1 MRDTILH
8 LRHYVKLFT
17 GQDTSSPRTARQHV
31 PRNLDDLEDRLVEG
45 VAVALRADFNVPLN
59 LPGTG
64 EGRDGD
70 GGAQVS
76 DASRIERTLP
86 TIGRL
91 AAAGAKVV
99 ILSHLGRPGGR
110 RNAAFT
116 LAPVARCLKDL
127 LAAPVGFA
135 PHAAGS
141 EVRAAVAAAKP
152 GSVMLLENTRFLP
165 GETANEPALAADWA
179 TWADHFVLDA
189 FGTAHRAHASTD
201 GLPRAV
207 RAKGGMA
214 VAGRLV
220 ERELAVLVDA
230 LEEPRRPFVAV
241 LGGAKISGKI
251 DVIEALLPRVDALLV
266 GGAMANTF
274 FRAMGMETGT
284 SLVEAEKTGI
294 AVGVLEAAAARLVL
308 PVDCVTAPAI
318 AAGAPTR
325 VVDRAEIAP
334 DEAVGDVGPVTVR
347 LFGEYLSE
355 AATVV
360 WNGPMGVFEID
371 EFARGTVGVARIA
384 ADAADRGA
392 TVIVGGGDSAA
403 AARAA
408 GVASRISH
416 ISTGGGAALD
426 LLAGKELPGVAALS
440 GRRSAQDA

>member
-1 MRDTILH
+1 MP
-8 LRHYVKLFT
+8 LRSSWA
-17 GQDTSSPRTARQHV
+17 TSSPRTARRHV
-31 PRNLDDLEDRLVEG
+31 PRTLDDLEDRLAEG
-45 VAVALRADFNVPLN
+45 VVVALRADFNVPLTRV
-59 LPGTG
+59 GTG
-64 EGRDGD
+64 EDRDGD
-70 GGAQVS
+70 GGARVS
-76 DASRIERTLP
+76 DSSRIERTLP
-86 TIGRL
+86 TIERL

-110 RNAAFT
+110 RNTAFT
-116 LAPVARCLKDL
+116 LAPVARCVEDL
-127 LAAPVGFA
+127 LAGPVGFV
-135 PHAAGS
+135 PHTAGP
-141 EVRAAVAAAKP
+141 EVRAAVAAAEP
-152 GSVMLLENTRFLP
+152 GSVMVLENTRFLP

-214 VAGRLV
+214 VAGCLV

-284 SLVEAEKTGI
+284 SLVEVEKTGT
-294 AVGVLEAAAARLVL
+294 AVGVLEAAGPRLVL

-360 WNGPMGVFEID
+360 WNGPLGVFEID
-371 EFARGTVGVARIA
+371 GFARGTVEVARIA

-416 ISTGGGAALD
+416 ISTGGGASLH
-426 LLAGKELPGVAALS
+426 LLAGKELPGLAALS
-440 GRRSAQDA
+440 GRRSARDA

>member
-1 MRDTILH
+1 MPN
-8 LRHYVKLFT
+8 
-17 GQDTSSPRTARQHV
+17 SRQRKV
-31 PRNLDDLEDRLVEG
+31 PRNLDDLEDR
-45 VAVALRADFNVPLN
+45 VAKGAAIALRADFNVPLSF
-59 LPGTG
+59 PGTG

-70 GGAQVS
+70 GGARVS

-86 TIGRL
+86 TIDRL
-91 AAAGAKVV
+91 VAAGAKVV

-116 LAPVARCLKDL
+116 LAPVARCLEDL
-127 LAAPVGFA
+127 LAGPVKFV
-135 PHAAGS
+135 PHTAGQ
-141 EVRAAVAAAKP
+141 EVQAAVAATEP

-179 TWADHFVLDA
+179 AWADHFVLDA

-220 ERELAVLVDA
+220 EREMAVLVDA
-230 LEEPRRPFVAV
+230 LAEPRRPFVAV

-284 SLVEAEKTGI
+284 SLVEVEKTGT
-294 AVGVLEAAAARLVL
+294 AVGVLEAAGARLVL

-371 EFARGTVGVARIA
+371 EFARGTVEVARIA

-403 AARAA
+403 AARVA

-416 ISTGGGAALD
+416 ISTGGGASLD
-426 LLAGKELPGVAALS
+426 LLAGKELPGVAALL

>member
-1 MRDTILH
+1 MR
-8 LRHYVKLFT
+8 
-17 GQDTSSPRTARQHV
+17 SPWATNSPHTARPRI

-45 VAVALRADFNVPLN
+45 AVVALRADFNVPLN
-59 LPGTG
+59 RSGTG
-64 EGRDGD
+64 EVHGKDGM
-70 GGAQVS
+70 ARVT
-76 DASRIERTLP
+76 DASRIERTVP
-86 TIGRL
+86 TIDRL

-110 RNAAFT
+110 RDPAFT
-116 LAPVARCLKDL
+116 LAPVARCLEDL
-127 LAAPVGFA
+127 LAASVEFV
-135 PHAAGS
+135 PHSAGPR
-141 EVRAAVAAAKP
+141 VKGAVAAADP
-152 GSVMLLENTRFLP
+152 RSVTLLENTRFLP
-165 GETANEPALAADWA
+165 GETANEPALANDWA
-179 TWADHFVLDA
+179 TWTDHFVLDA

-201 GLPRAV
+201 GLPRTV

-214 VAGRLV
+214 VAGGLV
-220 ERELAVLVDA
+220 ERELAAFARA
-230 LEEPRRPFVAV
+230 LEEPRRPFVAI

-284 SLVEAEKTGI
+284 SLAEAEKTEV
-294 AVGVLEAAAARLVL
+294 ASRVLEAAAFRLVL
-308 PVDCVTAPAI
+308 PVDCVAAPAI
-318 AAGAPTR
+318 RAGAPTR
-325 VVDRAEIAP
+325 IVDRAEIPA
-334 DEAVGDVGPVTVR
+334 DETVGDIGPVTVR
-347 LFGEYLSE
+347 LFGEYLAD

-371 EFARGTVGVARIA
+371 DFARGTVGVARMA
-384 ADAADRGA
+384 ADVADRGA

-416 ISTGGGAALD
+416 ISTGGGASLD

-440 GRRSAQDA
+440 GRRTAVPEIHGP

>member
-1 MRDTILH
+1 MRSPWATSLLH
-8 LRHYVKLFT
+8 
-17 GQDTSSPRTARQHV
+17 TARPRI
-31 PRNLDDLEDRLVEG
+31 PRNLDDLEDRLFEG
-45 VAVALRADFNVPLN
+45 AVVALRADFNVPVDHS
-59 LPGTG
+59 GTG
-64 EGRDGD
+64 EAQGEDGV
-70 GGAQVS
+70 ARVT
-76 DASRIERTLP
+76 DASRIERTVP
-86 TIGRL
+86 TIDRL

-110 RNAAFT
+110 RDEAFT
-116 LAPVARCLKDL
+116 LRPVARCLNEL
-127 LAAPVGFA
+127 LGTPAGFL
-135 PHAAGS
+135 PRAAGP
-141 EVRAAVAAAKP
+141 EVEDAVMATEP
-152 GSVMLLENTRFLP
+152 GSVTLLENTRFLP
-165 GETANEPALAADWA
+165 GETANEPALASDWA

-189 FGTAHRAHASTD
+189 FGSAHRAHASTD

-214 VAGRLV
+214 VAGGLV
-220 ERELAVLVDA
+220 ERELAAFARA
-230 LEEPRRPFVAV
+230 LEEPRRPFVAI

-284 SLVEAEKTGI
+284 SLAEAEKTGV
-294 AVGVLEAAAARLVL
+294 ASRVLEAAASRLVL

-318 AAGAPTR
+318 RAGAPTR
-325 VVDRAEIAP
+325 VVDRAAIPAG
-334 DEAVGDVGPVTVR
+334 EAVGDIGPVTVP
-347 LFGEYLSE
+347 LFGEYLAE

-371 EFARGTVGVARIA
+371 DFARGTVGVARMA
-384 ADAADRGA
+384 ADVADRGA

-416 ISTGGGAALD
+416 ISTGGGASLD
-426 LLAGKELPGVAALS
+426 LLAGRELPGVAALS
-440 GRRSAQDA
+440 GRRTAGNA